1 MDILVC
7 DHVEREGA
15 RQPVGP
21 VIRPWVCQVNEPPG
35 QAYADFRALYNTWQ
49 HGGDDFVGF
58 MGYRKYIL
66 FPGFEWVYTEP
77 SHVPT
82 WRNASRQHFDNYRAA
97 LSEWDGASIL
107 PLLATHDII
116 VTPPFQLPKL
126 PGESQSTLMDDFA
139 ASRSSHDA
147 RVLAAA
153 LRARNVSPA
162 SCQIYPYIFVTRWS
176 VFNRF
181 MEFAWPLAQ
190 ELEPLCK
197 GADSVNPDYKRRPM
211 AYVLERAFS
220 LWLENSGLSRV
231 ELPIVNCW
239 EL

>member
-7 DHVEREGA
+7 DHIEREGV
-15 RQPVGP
+15 RQRPGP
-21 VIRPWVCQVNEPPG
+21 VVRPWVCEANEPPG

-176 VFNRF
+176 VLTASWSSRGRWRRSSSLC
-181 MEFAWPLAQ
+181 ARALTPLTLTTSAARWPM
-190 ELEPLCK
+190 C
-197 GADSVNPDYKRRPM
+197 
-211 AYVLERAFS
+211 
-220 LWLENSGLSRV
+220 WSGRSRYG
-231 ELPIVNCW
+231 
-239 EL
+239 